1 MASNDN
7 IKQIMLTQGQ
17 HAIVD
22 SENYEYLMQWK
33 WTYCDG
39 YAYRA
44 VFMGSIN
51 GKKKSKKIRM
61 HRIIVAA
68 PDGWYVDHINGDTL
82 DNRRCNLRI
91 CTAMQNAQN
100 SYRPVH
106 RIGCIRSS
114 KYKGVSY
121 NKKNKNWRVQIQVNK
136 KKMYVSSHKFEIE
149 AASAYNAAAIQYF
162 GEFAKLNEVPHA
174 A

>member
-1 MASNDN
+1 MLFFCHDAEQRQGVNPPLFLTTSGMSAMASNDN

-51 GKKKSKKIRM
+51 GKKK
-61 HRIIVAA
+61 
-68 PDGWYVDHINGDTL
+68 
-82 DNRRCNLRI
+82 
-91 CTAMQNAQN
+91 
-100 SYRPVH
+100 
-106 RIGCIRSS
+106 
-114 KYKGVSY
+114 
-121 NKKNKNWRVQIQVNK
+121 NKNWRVQIQVNK